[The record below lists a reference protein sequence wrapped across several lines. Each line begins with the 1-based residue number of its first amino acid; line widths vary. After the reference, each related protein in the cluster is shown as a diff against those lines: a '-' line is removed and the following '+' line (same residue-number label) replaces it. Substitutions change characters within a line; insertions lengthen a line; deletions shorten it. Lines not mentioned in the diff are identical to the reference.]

1 MIHSIFTS
9 TQDVHMQPQ
18 LQDFQNEEI
27 ARVATKPSDFLKVSL
42 EDEQNGGRGSA
53 LLLTKED
60 ILSIKRYERYA
71 LNLPHTLQ
79 TVQIQL
85 GIDSSGIRGLEPFDI
100 MNTHVAIRE
109 HIISW
114 ASIERNIKL
123 AGFQIDLFADT
134 LTRQGREILK
144 YIDGMDFL
152 EQALTT
158 VAEVTQDIIDKMV
171 PAQLSD
177 RDMAVKSA
185 LSAYI
190 ADMGTNIRL
199 HQQSAVDL
207 KNSLITF
214 TTALRNALIPDV
226 MQKLDLVKQNNL
238 EHQIQEL
245 RKDIERLT
253 KDIDQKNKE
262 YSTAKKNIA
271 WGVLG
276 GPIGVAITGGIFGSK
291 AEQFRKEKNKLVAEK
306 NEKIAQLNIKQPI
319 SAAVRSLEVRFQ
331 DMHIRMEDA
340 VESAT
345 NLQDLWAL
353 MANYIESSA
362 KDLEKITDNQVLLQF
377 ALNFRS
383 VINPWADIKG
393 VTERLLKIFEDALE
407 QFKLEQN

>member
-1 MIHSIFTS
+1 
-9 TQDVHMQPQ
+9 MQPQ
-18 LQDFQNEEI
+18 LQDFQSEEI
-27 ARVATKPSDFLKVSL
+27 ARVATKPNDFLKVSL
-42 EDEQNGGRGSA
+42 EDENNEGRGSA

-71 LNLPHTLQ
+71 LNLPYTLESVQ
-79 TVQIQL
+79 TQL
-85 GIDSSGIRGLEPFDI
+85 GVDSSGIRGLEPLDI
-100 MNTHVAIRE
+100 MSTHVAIRQ
-109 HIISW
+109 HIITW

-152 EQALTT
+152 DQALTT
-158 VAEVTQDIIDKMV
+158 VAQVTQDFIDKVV
-171 PAQLSD
+171 PAQLSN
-177 RDMAVKSA
+177 RDMAIKSA
-185 LSAYI
+185 LAGYI
-190 ADMGTNIRL
+190 AGMGVNVRL

-214 TTALRNALIPDV
+214 TTTLRNALIPDV
-226 MQKLDLVKQNNL
+226 IQKLDLVTQHNL
-238 EHQIQEL
+238 ESQIQDL
-245 RKDIERLT
+245 KKDIERLT

-262 YSTAKKNIA
+262 YTAVLNNIA
-271 WGVLG
+271 WGVFG
-276 GPIGVAITGGIFGSK
+276 GPLGVAITGGIFGSK
-291 AEQFRKEKNKLVAEK
+291 AEIIRKEKNKLVSEK
-306 NEKIAQLNIKQPI
+306 NEKIRELNVKQPI
-319 SAAVRSLEVRFQ
+319 SAAIRSLELRFQ

-345 NLQDLWAL
+345 NLQDLWSL

-362 KDLEKITDNQVLLQF
+362 KDLDKITDNQVLLQF
-377 ALNFRS
+377 ALNFRA
-383 VINPWADIKG
+383 VISPWADIKG